1 MFLPIKQ
8 ICPEYDGKNVSDL
21 ETDMDH
27 FAIPVRSFET
37 LNSLAIKTEIKI
49 EKWLCYAGYAPN
61 FFEGCLIFL
70 GSVYT

>member
-21 ETDMDH
+21 ETGTDH

-37 LNSLAIKTEIKI
+37 LNSLAIKTKIKT
-49 EKWLCYAGYAPN
+49 ENSVCYAPN
-61 FFEGCLIFL
+61 FFEGMLDFFQQYFI
-70 GSVYT
+70 